1 MSQQSY
7 QWYIRFPLG
16 RWTAANAHQ
25 QDAVGV
31 FIRNGG
37 NAQTINVPHTR
48 GGLFSARFDTIKRL
62 ENNELFTK
70 YTPLH
75 VDWYALADPASGQ
88 IYYVHKTS
96 GQSQWEFPAA
106 AADSSVEMTYCLPGK
121 IALANRTAD
130 GLGGGGGGGNLN
142 YRKNKISINLHNRSR
157 SNRYRSHR
165 YRKNKHIINL
175 YKRARK
181 GTRRLS

>member
-1 MSQQSY
+1 MSQ
-7 QWYIRFPLG
+7 QWYIRFPQHD
-16 RWTAANAHQ
+16 WVEANAHQ
-25 QDAVGV
+25 KNAVGV
-31 FIRNGG
+31 LIG
-37 NAQTINVPHTR
+37 NRQTITVPHTK
-48 GGLFSARFDTIKRL
+48 GGLFSAQFDTIKRS
-62 ENNELFTK
+62 ENNEMFTK

-75 VDWYALADPASGQ
+75 AEWDAHADPTSGK
-88 IYYVHKTS
+88 IYYVHKS
-96 GQSQWEFPAA
+96 SKRSQWEFPAA
-106 AADSSVEMTYCLPGK
+106 DSIVEMTYCLPGK

-130 GLGGGGGGGNLN
+130 FGRGGGGNLN

-157 SNRYRSHR
+157 NRYRSHR